1 MWLGIIVFPVSLCM
15 IMSTSTFVSTI
26 FYNYKKQTFG
36 RDLLVRPKKIFCSGE
51 TLHVLV
57 DIVRSVSFSIFN
69 EKKKWEKSIGFFFCS
84 KQTDVVSLSVLSQLK
99 GVLYAKFW
107 NLEDTCLCVCVFV
120 TNLVLFRW
128 VETSNNRICWS
139 CIFIFQAS
147 YCLMKVNFPVLCG
160 YLFSRFLYKNKK

>member
-1 MWLGIIVFPVSLCM
+1 MRKKHRVFFLFEANWRCIPVC
-15 IMSTSTFVSTI
+15 
-26 FYNYKKQTFG
+26 
-36 RDLLVRPKKIFCSGE
+36 PP
-51 TLHVLV
+51 
-57 DIVRSVSFSIFN
+57 
-69 EKKKWEKSIGFFFCS
+69 
-84 KQTDVVSLSVLSQLK
+84 QLK

-160 YLFSRFLYKNKK
+160 YLFSRFLYKNKNNADISLQKTVLFFCFCFSSLYLNLQTDACPVLLFLSFQASG

>member
-1 MWLGIIVFPVSLCM
+1 MFFLSLCVW
-15 IMSTSTFVSTI
+15 SCLRLPSF
-26 FYNYKKQTFG
+26 
-36 RDLLVRPKKIFCSGE
+36 LLFFIITKNKHLEEICWWDQKKIFCSGE